1 VIATKH
7 ISMGF
12 LGRRSPPSSRHC
24 YDYCRRAEEKII
36 SEIVVFIAR
45 VEATAAA
52 AAAALFLLYGRQLSR
67 KKALAFLLIV
77 ASINEL
83 FLF

>member
-1 VIATKH
+1 MCI
-7 ISMGF
+7 
-12 LGRRSPPSSRHC
+12 LGQRSPFSGIVMIIVGEKSH
-24 YDYCRRAEEKII
+24 AEEKII

-45 VEATAAA
+45 VAAATAV
-52 AAAALFLLYGRQLSR
+52 AALFLLYGRQLSR

-83 FLF
+83 FFF